1 MKMLFENWR
10 NYLKEEEG
18 IGCPIRGGNYGGIPA
33 GGDFLATTEYEVAAQ
48 NIAEAAHCILG
59 SLGKRIGALAGD
71 MDKSE
76 WQGMVYGETEHL
88 TEEIGII
95 VKALKEYQRD
105 VYTRQINDIEQYKP
119 QFQDRMRKT
128 NDKMVADI
136 REKAPKLIENAQE
149 KLARLDKVEAAEP
162 DFPPQVMAV
171 GRLSYQLLISL
182 SESLLKSV
190 ENWEE
195 TKQIP
200 PELNAY
206 KNKEL
211 QTLGNRLNGAI
222 KIMIQEMGR

>member
-1 MKMLFENWR
+1 MKFLMEQWR

-18 IGCPIRGGNYGGIPA
+18 IVCPIRGGNYGGIPS
-33 GGDFLATTEYEVAAQ
+33 GGDFLATTEYEVAAS

-59 SLGKRIGALAGD
+59 SLAKRIGSLAGN
-71 MDKSE
+71 MDKTE
-76 WQGMVYGETEHL
+76 WQGMVYGEKEHL

-95 VKALKEYQRD
+95 MKALEEYQRD

-119 QFQDRMRKT
+119 EYQDRIRKT

-136 REKAPKLIENAQE
+136 REKAPRLIENAQE

-162 DFPPQVMAV
+162 DFPPQVMKV
-171 GRLSYQLLISL
+171 GRYTYQLLIIL

-190 ENWEE
+190 ENWEA

-206 KNKEL
+206 KNSKL
-211 QTLGNRLNGAI
+211 QSAGLRLNAAI
-222 KIMIQEMGR
+222 KTMMRELS

>member
-1 MKMLFENWR
+1 
-10 NYLKEEEG
+10 
-18 IGCPIRGGNYGGIPA
+18 
-33 GGDFLATTEYEVAAQ
+33 
-48 NIAEAAHCILG
+48 
-59 SLGKRIGALAGD
+59 
-71 MDKSE
+71 
-76 WQGMVYGETEHL
+76 
-88 TEEIGII
+88 
-95 VKALKEYQRD
+95 
-105 VYTRQINDIEQYKP
+105 
-119 QFQDRMRKT
+119 
-128 NDKMVADI
+128 
-136 REKAPKLIENAQE
+136 
-149 KLARLDKVEAAEP
+149 
-162 DFPPQVMAV
+162 MAV

>member
-1 MKMLFENWR
+1 MKLLFENWR
-10 NYLKEEEG
+10 NYLNEEEG
-18 IGCPIRGGNYGGIPA
+18 TGCPIRGGVYGGIPS
-33 GGDFLATTEYEVAAQ
+33 GGAFLATTEYEVAAS

-59 SLGKRIGALAGD
+59 SLGKRIGSLAGD
-71 MDKSE
+71 MDKTE
-76 WQGMVYGETEHL
+76 WEGMVYGETEHL

-95 VKALKEYQRD
+95 MKALKEYQRD

-119 QFQDRMRKT
+119 QFQDQIREA
-128 NDKMVADI
+128 NEKMVADI
-136 REKAPKLIENAQE
+136 REKAPKLIENAQD
-149 KLARLDKVEAAEP
+149 KLARLDKVEATEP
-162 DFPPQVMAV
+162 DFPKQVMAV